1 MDQVRGRTLRRRGL
15 EVRPLTKG
23 VGTLIYALDTQRYLF
38 LLRSTGS
45 WSMTWGLP
53 GGKINESETV
63 VEGLNREIEEEL
75 GGKIYAPKFVP
86 IEIFT
91 SKNEKFMYHTYFV
104 AVDNEFLPKLNSEHL
119 GYAWLPMSSL
129 PKPLHPGV
137 NRTLNN
143 PEIIEKIR
151 EAEINCSNGLI

>member
-1 MDQVRGRTLRRRGL
+1 MDEIGRRPIRRRGMEL
-15 EVRPLTKG
+15 RPLTKG
-23 VGTLIYALDTQRYLF
+23 VGTLICALDTKRYLF

-53 GGKINESETV
+53 GGKVNGAETV

-75 GGKIYAPKFVP
+75 GGKIYSPKFVP

-104 AVDNEFLPKLNSEHL
+104 AVEYEFLPKLNDEHL
-119 GYAWLPMSSL
+119 GYAWLPLTSL
-129 PKPLHPGV
+129 PRPLHPGV

-143 PEIIEKIR
+143 PEIIAKIQS
-151 EAEINCSNGLI
+151 AELSCQD